1 MQRYEYKI
9 IDLNILARRQ
19 TMLDVL
25 NAAGASGWELI
36 SISSTNSGIFRRPMG
51 EPMEDYAPEERVER
65 PAPPPAPPPAN
76 RLPAAQSEDR
86 EKLRQ
91 EMESIARQKG
101 LSLGEILDSDLLTSP
116 PTQGVVKFQDPA
128 HPENTWSGRGRM
140 PKWLS
145 KAIAEGT
152 PKEAY
157 RVRSETEA
165 DD

>member
-1 MQRYEYKI
+1 MQRYEYKT
-9 IDLNILARRQ
+9 IDLNSLARRQ
-19 TMLDVL
+19 TLLDVL

-36 SISSTNSGIFRRPMG
+36 SISSMNFGIFRRPLPAEREEHPYE
-51 EPMEDYAPEERVER
+51 EPVDT
-65 PAPPPAPPPAN
+65 PAPAPAPRAPSV
-76 RLPAAQSEDR
+76 RVDDR

-91 EMESIARQKG
+91 EMETIARDKG
-101 LSLGEILDSDLLTSP
+101 LSLGEILDSDVLTNT
-116 PTQGVVKFQDPA
+116 TQGVVKFQDPA

-157 RVRSETEA
+157 RVRSVSE
-165 DD
+165 D

>member
-36 SISSTNSGIFRRPMG
+36 SISATNSGIFRRPYG
-51 EPMEDYAPEERVER
+51 EAYDER
-65 PAPPPAPPPAN
+65 PAVENVEMQAPSA
-76 RLPAAQSEDR
+76 AAQVPDTRSEDR
-86 EKLRQ
+86 EKLRR
-91 EMESIARQKG
+91 EMETIAREKG
-101 LSLGEILDSDLLTSP
+101 LSLGDILDSSLLTKAA
-116 PTQGVVKFQDPA
+116 QEVKFQDPA

-157 RVRSETEA
+157 RVRSDGE
-165 DD
+165 D